1 MKFSPVPLPLAEGK
15 ILGHNIASLDGHR
28 LLKKGKPLTGEDLRA
43 LAAIGRDTVYV
54 AELEPDDVGENDAA
68 RRVGVAVAGQNLHP
82 VGPSAG
88 RLNLHATGL
97 GILRVD
103 VARLAQINDC
113 EGLTLA
119 TLLTNTP
126 VKPKE
131 MVATVKVIPYALP
144 EATVHLAEY
153 IAAAKELSLI
163 SIDPLNP
170 LPVSMIFSGSPSLR
184 DQLNTDFAP
193 LRERIEAL
201 GSSITHTDYLPL
213 EDEQSEALLADLLC
227 RHSHAGAKLILLAG
241 ETAIM
246 DRRDI
251 VPRALERAGGT
262 VEVVGV
268 PVDPG
273 NLLMVG
279 YLHDVGDGHPIPV
292 LGAPGCARSKK
303 TNIVDWVL
311 PRLLAGDRLVR
322 SDFISLGHGGLLED
336 THQRPMPRG
345 KVGGERG

>member
-1 MKFSPVPLPLAEGK
+1 MKFSPTPLSLAAGK
-15 ILGHNIASLDGHR
+15 ILGHNIAGLDGHR
-28 LLKKGKPLTGEDLRA
+28 LLKKGKPLTGDDLRA
-43 LAAIGRDTVYV
+43 LSAIGRETVYV

-68 RRVGVAVAGQNLHP
+68 RRVGDAILAGAVAGRNLRS

-103 VARLAQINDC
+103 VDRLAQINDC
-113 EGLTLA
+113 EGLTVA
-119 TLLTNTP
+119 TLMTNTP
-126 VKPKE
+126 VKPKD

-144 EATVHLAEY
+144 ETSVRHAERIATATTD
-153 IAAAKELSLI
+153 ALI
-163 SIDPLNP
+163 SVDLLNP
-170 LPVSMIFSGSPSLR
+170 RPVSLIFSGSPSL
-184 DQLNTDFAP
+184 QEKLNTDFSP
-193 LRERIEAL
+193 LRERIESL
-201 GSSITHTDYLPL
+201 GSHIATTDYIPL
-213 EDEQSEALLADLLC
+213 EDAQGEALLAEILC
-227 RHSHAGAKLILLAG
+227 RQFHAGSKLIILAG

-246 DRRDI
+246 DRHDI

-273 NLLMVG
+273 NLLMLG
-279 YLHDVGDGHPIPV
+279 YLHGIPI

-322 SDFISLGHGGLLED
+322 RDFISLGHGGLLED
-336 THQRPMPRG
+336 TRQRPMPRE
-345 KVGGERG
+345 KVGR

>member
-1 MKFSPVPLPLAEGK
+1 M
-15 ILGHNIASLDGHR
+15 
-28 LLKKGKPLTGEDLRA
+28 
-43 LAAIGRDTVYV
+43 YV

-68 RRVGVAVAGQNLHP
+68 RRVGVAVAGHGMRS

-88 RLNLHATGL
+88 RLNLLADGL

-103 VARLAQINDC
+103 VDRLTRINDC

-119 TLLTNTP
+119 TLLANTP
-126 VKPKE
+126 VQPKD
-131 MVATVKVIPYALP
+131 MVATVKIIPYALP
-144 EATVHLAEY
+144 EAIIHRAER
-153 IAAAKELSLI
+153 IAAETTTPLI
-163 SIDPLNP
+163 SVDVLVPR
-170 LPVSMIFSGSPSLR
+170 PVSLIFSGSPSL
-184 DQLNTDFAP
+184 QEKLNADFAP
-193 LRERIEAL
+193 LQERVEAL
-201 GSSITHTDYLPL
+201 GSHVAYTDYLPL
-213 EDEQSEALLADLLC
+213 EDEQGERMLADILC
-227 RHSHAGAKLILLAG
+227 RHYHAGAKLIILAG

-251 VPRALERAGGT
+251 VPRALERAGGS

-273 NLLMVG
+273 NLLMLG
-279 YLHDVGDGHPIPV
+279 YLHDVPV

-303 TNIVDWVL
+303 INIVGWVL

-336 THQRPMPRG
+336 TRQRPMPR
-345 KVGGERG
+345 KFEL